1 MVLKACAK
9 QEASQGDADDEESR
23 EQTIQIG

>member
-9 QEASQGDADDEESR
+9 QAASQGDANDEESR
-23 EQTIQIG
+23 EQTMLIG